1 MTKFEQ
7 DKIGREEIVD
17 RICLLVDNL
26 QKDQHFCL
34 ALDGEW
40 GSGKSFVLDMV
51 EEKLEQHREYVI
63 IKYDAWA
70 NSFYSDPLIAILSC
84 LIDGIQEKLKEI
96 KGYNKAIKEI
106 AKEKGVNLLEELSQ
120 KTGKLGTVAS
130 IIKSIIGVIPK
141 FQNAHSFE
149 ENSNVADFKSY
160 QQLLG
165 EIKENLNT
173 LTAYREYRGK
183 QTKLII
189 LVDEI
194 DRCLPDEQLKILER
208 LHHLFDVKNCA
219 VICAVNK
226 KGIIKNFETTYGGNG
241 EEYLRKFFDFNFEIT
256 TSSNE
261 YLKNLLVDFENT
273 LSKLQNFE
281 KDYNIPASAAY
292 LCMIHGKNKVL
303 KNVDNREIFRYY
315 ECLLKICNEFGW
327 ERLTREYVFFIIVAL
342 LIRKNIAHTFL
353 NVDEIQRNQ
362 QRVDGQLVNRGI
374 SYQERHEKMP
384 YMDYL
389 SHHLGLD
396 RENLPEEI
404 RQLRQGASIILELSW
419 DFNEIVCY
427 SAGKEFNGNS
437 MRTFYHQP
445 TVHTEICQEL
455 RKLIILYGGGE
466 QK

>member
-7 DKIGREEIVD
+7 DKIGREEIVN
-17 RICLLVDNL
+17 RICLLVDDL

-34 ALDGEW
+34 ALNGEW

-84 LIDGIQEKLKEI
+84 LIDGIEDKLYLVEQYAEKAKKAGKVTLNTLSKLSDKVNIFKSAIEGI
-96 KGYNKAIKEI
+96 KGIYNILHNPISMA
-106 AKEKGVNLLEELSQ
+106 GLEE
-120 KTGKLGTVAS
+120 
-130 IIKSIIGVIPK
+130 
-141 FQNAHSFE
+141 
-149 ENSNVADFKSY
+149 FKSY
-160 QQLLG
+160 QDLLR
-165 EIKENLNT
+165 ETKQVLNDVT
-173 LTAYREYRGK
+173 TTREYRGK
-183 QTKLII
+183 QTTLII

-219 VICAVNK
+219 VICALNK
-226 KGIIKNFETTYGGNG
+226 KGIVNNFETTYGGNG
-241 EEYLRKFFDFNFEIT
+241 EEYLRKFFDFNFEIK

-273 LSKLQNFE
+273 L
-281 KDYNIPASAAY
+281 PASAAY
-292 LCMIHGKNKVL
+292 LCMIHGKNNVL
-303 KNVDNREIFRYY
+303 ENVDNREIFRYY

-353 NVDEIQRNQ
+353 NIDEIQRNQ
-362 QRVDGQLVNRGI
+362 QRVDGQLVNRET
-374 SYQERHEKMP
+374 SYQGRHKKMP
-384 YMDYL
+384 YVDYL
-389 SHHLGLD
+389 NHHLGLA

-437 MRTFYHQP
+437 MRAFYHQP

-455 RKLIILYGGGE
+455 RRLIILYGGGE

>member
-7 DKIGREEIVD
+7 DKIGREEIVN

-34 ALDGEW
+34 ALDGDW

-51 EEKLEQHREYVI
+51 EEKLKQHREYVI

-84 LIDGIQEKLKEI
+84 LIDGIEDKLYLVEQYAEKAKKAGKATLNTLSKLSDKVNVFKSAIEGI
-96 KGYNKAIKEI
+96 KGIYNILHNPISMA
-106 AKEKGVNLLEELSQ
+106 G
-120 KTGKLGTVAS
+120 
-130 IIKSIIGVIPK
+130 
-141 FQNAHSFE
+141 FE
-149 ENSNVADFKSY
+149 EFKSY
-160 QQLLG
+160 QDLL
-165 EIKENLNT
+165 KETKQVLNDIT
-173 LTAYREYRGK
+173 TTREYRGK

-303 KNVDNREIFRYY
+303 ENVDNREIFRYY

-327 ERLTREYVFFIIVAL
+327 ERLTREYVFFI
-342 LIRKNIAHTFL
+342 
-353 NVDEIQRNQ
+353 
-362 QRVDGQLVNRGI
+362 
-374 SYQERHEKMP
+374 
-384 YMDYL
+384 
-389 SHHLGLD
+389 
-396 RENLPEEI
+396 
-404 RQLRQGASIILELSW
+404 
-419 DFNEIVCY
+419 
-427 SAGKEFNGNS
+427 
-437 MRTFYHQP
+437 
-445 TVHTEICQEL
+445 
-455 RKLIILYGGGE
+455 
-466 QK
+466 

>member
-7 DKIGREEIVD
+7 DKIGREEIVN

-26 QKDQHFCL
+26 QKDQRFCL
-34 ALDGEW
+34 ALDGDW

-84 LIDGIQEKLKEI
+84 LIDGIEDKLYLVEQYAEKTKKIGKVTEKTISSLFEKVRIFKEA
-96 KGYNKAIKEI
+96 KNGIKEI
-106 AKEKGVNLLEELSQ
+106 FKILHNPISMEGLEK
-120 KTGKLGTVAS
+120 
-130 IIKSIIGVIPK
+130 
-141 FQNAHSFE
+141 
-149 ENSNVADFKSY
+149 FKSY
-160 QQLLG
+160 QDLLKETKQVLN
-165 EIKENLNT
+165 EITTTKE
-173 LTAYREYRGK
+173 YYGK

-194 DRCLPDEQLKILER
+194 DRCLPDEQLKSLER

-226 KGIIKNFETTYGGNG
+226 KGVIKNFETTYGGNG
-241 EEYLRKFFDFNFEIT
+241 EEYLRKFFDFNFEIK

-261 YLKNLLVDFENT
+261 YLKKLLVDFENS

-303 KNVDNREIFRYY
+303 ENVDNREIFRYY
-315 ECLLKICNEFGW
+315 ECLLKICNVFGW

-362 QRVDGQLVNRGI
+362 QRVDGQLVNRGT

-384 YMDYL
+384 YVDYL
-389 SHHLGLD
+389 KHHLGLD

-404 RQLRQGASIILELSW
+404 RQLRQEVSIILELSW
-419 DFNEIVCY
+419 YFNEIACY
-427 SAGKEFNGNS
+427 TAGKEFNGNS
-437 MRTFYHQP
+437 MRAFYYKP
-445 TVHTEICQEL
+445 TVNTQICQEL
-455 RKLIILYGGGE
+455 RRLIILYGGGE